1 MLIFILLF
9 LFYIIFVIKK
19 GNCIEINKKLFVI
32 KLLLIIINTN
42 SFVNTI
48 MILQIKHNFVNF
60 DSIERELKGNL
71 IIL

>member
-1 MLIFILLF
+1 M
-9 LFYIIFVIKK
+9 FYIIFVIKK